1 MRFVRDHYYKLER
14 DSRWSLL
21 KYVRKTFIKI
31 PEFTI
36 YLHGKSVPV
45 PAHIRPE
52 YLFLRLAGS
61 NKHMPIRAQN
71 IYSRILVETAKTSFD
86 VQEVP
91 KSDLLLYIGKNTTKH
106 FEEELKGAIIKRRLK
121 RRTSMTKDKYGTS
134 LNANCARNA
143 ANRTQRA
150 TAITNDSPNAEV
162 RLLKS

>member
-106 FEEELKGAIIKRRLK
+106 FEEELKGTIRKRRRLK
-121 RRTSMTKDKYGTS
+121 RRNPIMTKDKFRDFNS
-134 LNANCARNA
+134 
-143 ANRTQRA
+143 RTR
-150 TAITNDSPNAEV
+150 P
-162 RLLKS
+162 LKT